1 MTTTVGATAA
11 GSAGDVAAAGVA
23 STLTP
28 AGQRVLAAACDLF
41 YAEGIHAVGVDAIAA
56 AAGVTKK
63 TLYDRFGSKDAL
75 VALCLRARDERWRAW
90 LTSYVDTHGSSPRDR
105 ILTVFDGLDA
115 WMAEQNPRGCGFVN
129 ALAELPAPEHPGR
142 AVIREQKEWLLGYL
156 TSLVKAAG
164 LRRPARVA
172 SALMVLQEG
181 ATIAHATGVPAR
193 PARQAREVAALLLD
207 QAG

>member
-1 MTTTVGATAA
+1 MTAV
-11 GSAGDVAAAGVA
+11 DIA

-28 AGQRVLAAACDLF
+28 AGRRILAAAYELF
-41 YAEGIHAVGVDAIAA
+41 YAQGIHAVGVDAIAA

-75 VALCLRARDERWRAW
+75 VALYLRARDERWRAW
-90 LTSYVDTHGSSPRDR
+90 LTSYVDTHASSPRDR

-115 WMAEQNPRGCGFVN
+115 WMEEQNPRGCGFVN
-129 ALAELPAPEHPGR
+129 ALAELPAPDHPGR
-142 AVIREQKEWLLGYL
+142 VVIREQKEWLLGYL